1 TRLRLSLDRDV
12 VALGEEEA
20 LQMAVEKKEE
30 IAEPLPPRK
39 RHGSERFWLVHF
51 SVAHESPHR
60 ARCGIGDAAAM
71 QIFEE
76 ARLIDRHQRAEPHGY
91 GGELPEFRHQPGMRI
106 GREAAASRLVTEL
119 QKLWLGEPAL
129 DEGPRVDARPG
140 VALDID
146 EVAAVLIRRR
156 APEVTKADV
165 IERGRRLEAGD
176 MAAEFGGPLVGAQN
190 DRNPLPTKCEG
201 DSVLDIAV
209 PVRTLLALG
218 RNGVDIWGIECER
231 RARTR
236 ELRLLAQSV
245 KQKRRPLSALVMHD
259 GAQRIDPFARFHWIG
274 IRHRQHELL
283 PDFVR
288 LFTVW
293 SQPPRSS

>member
-20 LQMAVEKKEE
+20 LHIAVDNKDE
-30 IAEPLPPRK
+30 IVEALPPGK

-51 SVAHESPHR
+51 SVAHESPHL
-60 ARCGIGDAAAM
+60 ARCGIGDAAAV

-76 ARLIDRHQRAEPHGY
+76 ARLIDRHQRAGPHGY
-91 GGELPEFRHQPGMRI
+91 GGGLPEFRHQPGMRK
-106 GREAAASRLVTEL
+106 GREAAASRLLTEI
-119 QKLWLGEPAL
+119 QKLLLGEPAL

-176 MAAEFGGPLVGAQN
+176 MAAEFGGPLVRAQN
-190 DRNPLPTKCEG
+190 DRNRVPATDRA
-201 DSVLDIAV
+201 DSMLDIAV
-209 PVRTLLALG
+209 PVRTLLALR
-218 RNGVDIWGIECER
+218 RNGVDVWGIECER

-236 ELRLLAQSV
+236 ELRLLGQSV
-245 KQKRRPLSALVMHD
+245 KQKRRPLSALVMHG
-259 GAQRIDPFARFHWIG
+259 GAQRIDPFARLHGID

-283 PDFVR
+283 
-288 LFTVW
+288 
-293 SQPPRSS
+293 